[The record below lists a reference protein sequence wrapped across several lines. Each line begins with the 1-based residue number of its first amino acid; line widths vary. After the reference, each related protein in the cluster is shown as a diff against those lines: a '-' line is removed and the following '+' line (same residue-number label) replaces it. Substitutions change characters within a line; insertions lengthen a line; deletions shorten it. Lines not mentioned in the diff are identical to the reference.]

1 MMGKKGQEDGTAAFP
16 VEILP
21 LGGQM
26 FTEFWAK
33 KRIWRKENKFDN
45 SNSHSESKFQFLL
58 FKTCR
63 ELKCM

>member
-1 MMGKKGQEDGTAAFP
+1 MVGKIGQEDVTATFP

-21 LGGQM
+21 LGGQV

-33 KRIWRKENKFDN
+33 KRIWRRKNKFEN
-45 SNSHSESKFQFLL
+45 SNTVIQSPNSNFYSKI
-58 FKTCR
+58 CR

>member
-1 MMGKKGQEDGTAAFP
+1 MMGKIGQEDGTAAFP

-33 KRIWRKENKFDN
+33 KRIWRKKINLTIVTVIQSPN
-45 SNSHSESKFQFLL
+45 SNFYY
-58 FKTCR
+58 KTCR